1 MTDENVGIVKRSILD
16 NDNSVKGSTE
26 WKSLRAVHRIVESN
40 LIGKKNS
47 CVKRQEKVLERKF
60 WLYFGEIYC
69 AVGILFCIEHCL
81 MNFD

>member
-40 LIGKKNS
+40 LIGKKIHVGKDRKKS
-47 CVKRQEKVLERKF
+47 WKGSFGYILEKYIVQ
-60 WLYFGEIYC
+60 
-69 AVGILFCIEHCL
+69 
-81 MNFD
+81 